1 MTTKAKEEPTMEPED
16 PTDEEGKEQFPT
28 DTAALRDD
36 LKAFGVRASNRVA
49 SYLAQGNLEDAF
61 WLDKALSDM
70 NVDVN
75 QKRPFIKYWLKKK
88 GSAIPEELD
97 HKLNPKETRKEAEE
111 ADKAEVARSKYSV
124 DEETGAIKV
133 AVTSEKALTWVEAE
147 KLSRA
152 IKKEKAEGQRVRPV
166 SYVFDTT
173 TGQVRMA
180 AEGEK
185 GGTLEQARQLKQMA
199 EESRKEGAESPF
211 SMDKDGNWILNPK
224 ATITGLELMAF
235 EGIKSAQS
243 RGESVNP
250 IMQMASA
257 AETMKVYKEA
267 FGGKDRTPEWMSD
280 PVKLIE
286 VVRNL
291 GGGSGDGARA
301 TPEWMSDPL
310 KLIQIIKSF
319 SSEGEGGKQPEWM
332 SDPIKLIEVVRS
344 LSADAAGS
352 ADAKPDWMSDP
363 IKLIQVM
370 KSLETK
376 DESASVLKDELSGLK
391 QALESMKEDRHRE
404 QLALQQDQIRQLS
417 DGLKEMSNKISE
429 VGRNIGSR
437 NEIDIID
444 GIARDGIGFFKQ
456 ELPLLRKDVRDAIG
470 STIMP
475 GPKTVTERVAR
486 KEVFRNA
493 IQADKNLEEMGKRLF
508 LGKS

>member
-1 MTTKAKEEPTMEPED
+1 MTTKTKEEPTMEPED
-16 PTDEEGKEQFPT
+16 PTDDEGKEQFPT

-36 LKAFGVRASNRVA
+36 LKAFAVRAPNRVA
-49 SYLAQGNLEDAF
+49 SYLAQGNLEDAY

-75 QKRPFIKYWLKKK
+75 TKKPFIKFWLKKK
-88 GSAIPEELD
+88 GSAIPEELER
-97 HKLNPKETRKEAEE
+97 KLSPREIKKETEE
-111 ADKAEVARSKYSV
+111 ADKVERAMSKYSV

-133 AVTSEKALTWVEAE
+133 AATSEKALTWAEAE
-147 KLSRA
+147 KLSKA
-152 IKKEKAEGQRVRPV
+152 IKREKAEGQRIRPV

-180 AEGEK
+180 TEGER
-185 GGTLEQARQLKQMA
+185 GGNLEQAKQLKQMA
-199 EESRKEGAESPF
+199 EESHKEGAESPF
-211 SMDKDGNWILNPK
+211 SMDKDGSWILNPK
-224 ATITGLELMAF
+224 ARITGIELMAF

-250 IMQMASA
+250 IRQMASA
-257 AETMKVYKEA
+257 AETMKVYQEA

-291 GGGSGDGARA
+291 ATDSGGAAGA

-310 KLIQIIKSF
+310 KLIQVIKSL

-332 SDPIKLIEVVRS
+332 RDPIKLIEVVRN

-352 ADAKPDWMSDP
+352 AEAKPDWMSDP

-376 DESASVLKDELSGLK
+376 DDSAAVFKEELSGLK
-391 QALESMKEDRHRE
+391 QALEGMKEDRHRE
-404 QLALQQDQIRQLS
+404 QLALQQNQIKQLG

-429 VGRNIGSR
+429 VGRSIGSR
-437 NEIDIID
+437 SEMDIID

-456 ELPLLRKDVRDAIG
+456 ELPQLRKDVRDAIG
-470 STIMP
+470 SSIMP
-475 GPKTVTERVAR
+475 GPKTVEQRSVR
-486 KEVFRNA
+486 KEVFREA
-493 IQADKNLEEMGKRLF
+493 IQSDKKLEEMGKRLF
-508 LGKS
+508 FGKS